1 MADTYTVIAAGVALP
16 TVSSSVKSMLSLM
29 NGAGSGKT
37 AKIYRVRA
45 LNNQTAAVTG
55 VMMRIE
61 LWRLTAASGG
71 TTLTPIK
78 MDSASPAV
86 PAQIVCATGAT
97 ATNDAA
103 QTNAFIRVAWSSDE
117 PVASGGTIDEL
128 QTSPQ
133 LFQIWGCGYTDP
145 EIQPITLP
153 ENYGFQILVTNSAAT
168 GAGVIDLEVEF
179 TLE

>member
-16 TVSSSVKSMLSLM
+16 TVSNSTKSMLAIM

-37 AKIYRVRA
+37 VKIYRVRV

-55 VMMRIE
+55 IVSRIE

-78 MDSASPAV
+78 MDSAIPAV

-97 ATNDAA
+97 ATNDVA
-103 QTNAFIRVAWSSDE
+103 QTAAFLRIAWSSDE

-133 LFQIWGCGYTDP
+133 LYQIWGCGYTDS
-145 EIQPITLP
+145 EIEPITLP
-153 ENYGFQILVTNSAAT
+153 ENYGFQVMVQNNAAT
-168 GAGVIDLEVEF
+168 GVGIIDIEVEF

>member
-16 TVSSSVKSMLSLM
+16 TASSGTKSMLSIM
-29 NGAGSGKT
+29 NGSGSGKT
-37 AKIYRVRA
+37 VKIYRVRT

-71 TTLTPIK
+71 TTLTPVK
-78 MDSASPAV
+78 MDSAIANV
-86 PAQIVCATGAT
+86 PAQIVCATGST
-97 ATNDAA
+97 DTKDAA
-103 QTNAFIRVAWSSDE
+103 QTAAFLRIPWSSDE

-133 LFQIWGCGYTDP
+133 LYQIWGCGYTDA
-145 EIQPITLP
+145 EITPITLP
-153 ENYGFQILVTNSAAT
+153 ETYGFQVFVTNSANT
-168 GAGVIDLEVEF
+168 GAGIIDVEVEF